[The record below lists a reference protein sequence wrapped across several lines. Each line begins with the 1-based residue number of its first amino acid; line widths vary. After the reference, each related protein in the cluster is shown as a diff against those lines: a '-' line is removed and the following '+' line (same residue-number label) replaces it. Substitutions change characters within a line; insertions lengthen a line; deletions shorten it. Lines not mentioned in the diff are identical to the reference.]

1 MVTGGVLSEGVY
13 GYTGCGKF
21 EVSGTLRIKQ
31 YSWLVFCQNVN
42 YIWVRNPMIVSER
55 EEDNGLDCINM
66 QNYFFYS

>member
-1 MVTGGVLSEGVY
+1 MDIQDAESLKCQER
-13 GYTGCGKF
+13 CAK
-21 EVSGTLRIKQ
+21 KQ